1 MDNPPFQYD
10 YTDEEYQALA
20 ETLTCNSTNRMLNET
35 AVTAKRWLESWEFD
49 FIRNYL
55 HSPLE
60 DVPLRINEEAF
71 VSRVLT
77 QWRLKIGR

>member
-1 MDNPPFQYD
+1 MDIIPHQYD
-10 YTDEEYQALA
+10 YTDEEYQTLA
-20 ETLTCNSTNRMLNET
+20 ETLTSNSIINVKET
-35 AVTAKRWLESWEFD
+35 AATAKRWLESWEFD

-60 DVPLRINEEAF
+60 DVPLRINDESF

>member
-1 MDNPPFQYD
+1 MNNTPIQYD

-20 ETLTCNSTNRMLNET
+20 EVLAHNSTAKPLET

-49 FIRNYL
+49 FVRNYL
-55 HSPLE
+55 QGPLE
-60 DVPLRINEEAF
+60 DVPLRINDEVF

-77 QWRLKIGR
+77 QWRLKIAR